1 MTESTIMTEA
11 KRIDGKQFAETLVA
25 RVSNEATK
33 ISAATGTAPGLA
45 VVLVGDDQQVLFM
58 FVTKLPPLQP
68 RACVQSNTGLPPIPA
83 NPN

>member
-33 ISAATGTAPGLA
+33 ISAATGTAPGLCGRA
-45 VVLVGDDQQVLFM
+45 GAMIRQVLFM